1 MANLGTFTI
10 NTNGEFATLASE
22 TELTFTADTIYTIQ
36 ILQNAAFLR
45 EGSVGD
51 GFKIT
56 SPAPIQYKAGSD
68 DLYIRTGSAGCIVN
82 IAD

>member
-1 MANLGTFTI
+1 MANLGTFEIKTD
-10 NTNGEFATLASE
+10 GDFATLASE
-22 TELTFTADTIYTIQ
+22 TSLTFTEDTVYTIQ

-45 EGSVGD
+45 EGTVGD

-56 SPAPIQYKAGSD
+56 SPAPIQYKAGAD